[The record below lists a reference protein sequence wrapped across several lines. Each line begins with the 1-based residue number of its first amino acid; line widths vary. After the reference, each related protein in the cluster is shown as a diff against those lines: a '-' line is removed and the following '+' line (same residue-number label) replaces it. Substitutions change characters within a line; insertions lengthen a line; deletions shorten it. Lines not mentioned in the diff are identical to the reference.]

1 MKVLCIALLW
11 PNENNRNSATQ
22 IVQQISSRTE
32 CGADITLIAPY
43 SAGKGKTVW
52 LDEYQPMP
60 AKFLP
65 IPYLALPYV
74 WRLSPKFFLL
84 CAKLLEYSV
93 LRTVK
98 KLGGFEQFDVVHIHE
113 LGGSLT
119 LAKSIKKRARVPVI
133 VTVHGQHP
141 ALSKYQNDPGF
152 IRRAVSYSQW
162 FDKVF
167 LVGKPLEDF
176 VEKFGFKGGDIS
188 VLHNGHQRPN
198 EDPKQVEKVRSEY
211 PGKTLVSSVAR
222 LYPLK
227 GTDITLKALA
237 NLYRQGLVDWH
248 YLHVGE
254 GPEKSELEKL
264 AADYGIQS
272 NVTFL
277 GHLPYSE
284 AMTVVAASDLFVMPS
299 WLEAFG
305 IVYVEAMARG
315 KPVIGCWDSGAEE
328 SVRHEIDGFLA
339 KRKNVDDVESALRR
353 LITDSELRNVMG
365 ANGLRRAAEFTW
377 EQNSRRYIKV
387 YEELLESTP

>member
-1 MKVLCIALLW
+1 MKILCIALLW

-22 IVQQISSRTE
+22 IVQQISSRVE
-32 CGADITLIAPY
+32 CGSDITLIAPY
-43 SAGKGKTVW
+43 NAGRGKTVW

-60 AKFLP
+60 TRFLP
-65 IPYLALPYV
+65 IPFVSLPYV
-74 WRLSPKFFLL
+74 WRLSPYFFLL
-84 CAKLLEYSV
+84 SAKMLEYAILKYV
-93 LRTVK
+93 RK
-98 KLGGFEQFDVVHIHE
+98 MGGFDQFDVVHIHG
-113 LGGSLT
+113 LGGSIT

-141 ALSKYQNDPGF
+141 ALSKYQDDPVF
-152 IRRAVSYSQW
+152 VKKAVNYSKW

-176 VEKFGFKGGDIS
+176 VEKLGFKSSNIF
-188 VLHNGHQRPN
+188 VLHNGHQSPN
-198 EDPKQVEKVRSEY
+198 EDSGKVEKIRMEY
-211 PGKTLVSSVAR
+211 SDKTLISSVAR

-237 NLYRQGLVDWH
+237 NLYQQGLVDWH

-254 GPEKSELEKL
+254 GPEKALLEKL
-264 AADYGIQS
+264 AKDYGIRA

-277 GHLPYSE
+277 GHLPYKE
-284 AMTVVAASDLFVMPS
+284 AMTTVAASDLFVMPS

-315 KPVIGCWDSGAEE
+315 KPVIGCLYSGAEE

-339 KRKNVDDVESALRR
+339 KRKNVDDVENALRK
-353 LITDSELRNVMG
+353 LITDSKLRTEMG
-365 ANGLRRAAEFTW
+365 ANGLCRAAEFTW
-377 EQNSRRYIKV
+377 KKNSERYIEV
-387 YEELLESTP
+387 YKELSR